1 MFAEVQQLEP
11 ERRHF
16 LVKPAEL
23 TGLSTLQSHR
33 ELRKRFG
40 AYRIGLAPVLFDRER
55 RYRALRRAAFLLAP
69 TKILAYNERLER
81 HHLRLRTAVASIL
94 FLRGV
99 PLDRIFLRPWWLV
112 PWKRDR
118 SIYPSEILEIE
129 GRPYVGAAKT
139 RGSGESLFSVSAL
152 ARRSGSNLPS
162 AARNGRRRSI
172 FSCSRFWIRRR
183 RKISRPSWNI
193 ALA

>member
-1 MFAEVQQLEP
+1 MLGKDPEAIVVSFASGDPELAARMFAEVQQLVP

-23 TGLSTLQSHR
+23 AGLSTLQSYR

-40 AYRIGLAPVLFDRER
+40 AYRIGLAPVLFDREG

-81 HHLRLRTAVASIL
+81 HHLRLRTAIASIL

-99 PLDRIFLRPWWLV
+99 PLDRIFLRPMVAGALEAG
-112 PWKRDR
+112 PFDLSFRECWK
-118 SIYPSEILEIE
+118 LKA
-129 GRPYVGAAKT
+129 GRCR
-139 RGSGESLFSVSAL
+139 RGEDA
-152 ARRSGSNLPS
+152 
-162 AARNGRRRSI
+162 
-172 FSCSRFWIRRR
+172 WQ
-183 RKISRPSWNI
+183 W
-193 ALA
+193 